1 MLQIAWGSS
10 ISYQLSIRHSRTL
23 FYKTPAS
30 GYFYI
35 FKNTISWFLID
46 KINRYL
52 APFLQRFH
60 LLEKAQINED
70 NQTDK
75 VTWVKQHNIREFKE
89 K

>member
-1 MLQIAWGSS
+1 MATFTYLKIQ
-10 ISYQLSIRHSRTL
+10 
-23 FYKTPAS
+23 
-30 GYFYI
+30 
-35 FKNTISWFLID
+35 ISWFLID

-75 VTWVKQHNIREFKE
+75 VTWVKQHNIRKFKE